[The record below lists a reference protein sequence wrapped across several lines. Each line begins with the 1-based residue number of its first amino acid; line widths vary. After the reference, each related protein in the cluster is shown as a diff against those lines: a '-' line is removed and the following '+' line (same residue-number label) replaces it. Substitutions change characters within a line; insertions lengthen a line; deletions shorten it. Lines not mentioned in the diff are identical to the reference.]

1 MITSGQEVQEVA
13 DELAQEVN
21 LVAAAQQAHTMGQNS
36 IQIIDENG
44 QKIVILNSG
53 QGELGT
59 LGTDESDMDTDAE
72 DREFTGIVEEDE
84 EMEVVACG
92 LRIVFVK

>member
-1 MITSGQEVQEVA
+1 MQEVA

-21 LVAAAQQAHTMGQNS
+21 LVADDQQAHTMGQNS

-59 LGTDESDMDTDAE
+59 LGTDESDMDMDKFNVPGTTI
-72 DREFTGIVEEDE
+72 R
-84 EMEVVACG
+84 
-92 LRIVFVK
+92 R